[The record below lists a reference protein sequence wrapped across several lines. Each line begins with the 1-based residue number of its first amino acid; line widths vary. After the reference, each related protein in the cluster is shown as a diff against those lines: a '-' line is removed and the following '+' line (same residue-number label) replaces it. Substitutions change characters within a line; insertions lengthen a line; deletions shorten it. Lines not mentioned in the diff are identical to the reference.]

1 MGHCRSGGF
10 RADSCFELRRHSM
23 FRSLLLGRRRHHI
36 QQPHRMAQRAQ
47 EQGPH
52 GQDLVGI
59 NNILTFKTLKDV
71 KMYILL

>member
-1 MGHCRSGGF
+1 
-10 RADSCFELRRHSM
+10 M

-59 NNILTFKTLKDV
+59 NTILTFMT
-71 KMYILL
+71 